1 MSEFRLKWYIM
12 TILSMILLHIW
23 LVLVI
28 PISFIQGMFIGAFEN
43 VMKYIDQYKSLV
55 SDAKSKKLKYKILE
69 LEEQLKEKGDE

>member
-1 MSEFRLKWYIM
+1 MSENKLRWYIM
-12 TILSMILLHIW
+12 TILSTILLHIW

-43 VMKYIDQYKSLV
+43 VMEYIEQYKSLV

-69 LEEQLKEKGDE
+69 LKEKLKEQGDE